1 MRLVHP
7 TNTDG
12 CEIMKAI
19 LVAGGHGSRLYP
31 FTRYTHKTLL
41 PLHRRPVIDYALATI
56 RRSGIT
62 DITIIGNRFIGQI
75 AQHVG
80 TGLPGENIHYVIEE
94 EPKGVHH
101 ALNLA
106 RPHVEGSRVLVYFSD
121 NITTAELTE
130 ETNHWKTSEE
140 PPGCLLLGRSVED
153 PRAFGVAM
161 LDEDGKLSD
170 IVEKPVNPPSDL
182 AIGGIYLYDER
193 FWELL
198 DECYGT
204 EMEGFSITDLN
215 RKYIQIGAAQM
226 KDLGDEEWLDCG
238 TSDALLRHLNLQ
250 KRGGYHLSHVISAKM
265 IRSHDILAFK
275 ITKREG

>member
-1 MRLVHP
+1 
-7 TNTDG
+7 
-12 CEIMKAI
+12 MKAI

-80 TGLPGENIHYVIEE
+80 IGLPGENIHYVIEE

-121 NITTAELTE
+121 NVTTFEFTDAVREFSTAQQ
-130 ETNHWKTSEE
+130 
-140 PPGCLLLGRSVED
+140 PPGCRLVGRNVED
-153 PRAFGVAM
+153 PERFGVAVF
-161 LDEDGKLSD
+161 DGDGELKD
-170 IVEKPVNPPSDL
+170 IVEKPKDPPSSF
-182 AIGGIYLYDER
+182 AIGGIYLFDET
-193 FWELL
+193 FWSRL
-198 DECYGT
+198 DAVVQSG
-204 EMEGFSITDLN
+204 EGEVSITDVN
-215 RKYIQIGAAQM
+215 RTYVAEGSAKILDCHDSLWI
-226 KDLGDEEWLDCG
+226 DCG
-238 TSDALLRHLNLQ
+238 TPDALLEAAKYAESGRLSPQPCNLR
-250 KRGGYHLSHVISAKM
+250 KGDYLPES
-265 IRSHDILAFK
+265 
-275 ITKREG
+275 